1 MNQLSKGTT
10 QIPVHKLKGL
20 VQRVQ
25 FSPANHPYLF
35 IATQTEVKI
44 YNLVKQT
51 LVNKLKTGVKWVS
64 SMDVGMNN

>member
-25 FSPANHPYLF
+25 FSPAHHPYLF
-35 IATQTEVKI
+35 IATQTAVKI

-64 SMDVGMNN
+64 SMDV